1 MAKKILIIDDS
12 ALMRRVISDIIK
24 TNKQYEV
31 ADFATDGLDGFDKIV
46 SHPKL
51 YDAIILDINM
61 PKMNGLELLEMLQ
74 KNRIQETVI
83 VVSTVAKE
91 GAKET
96 IKALELGA
104 FDFVTK
110 PENFIEAKGENFKQ
124 RILDML
130 EVATASSTKASVI
143 SSMPIT
149 QSINTK
155 ATTMRTFVTAK
166 NERSTEVSGRTK
178 VQPAMTVRMSD
189 HNLYKKDKVN
199 RIVALACSTGG
210 PKSLQQVIPYLPAD
224 MDAGMVVVQHM
235 PAGFTKSLAMRLN
248 EISKVKVKEAEDGDI
263 VEKGTVYIAPGGRH
277 MRLTR
282 AGSTAKVVL
291 SDEPPVDALR
301 PCANVMYESLKDSPY
316 DEIVCV
322 VLTGMGADG
331 TKGIKLLKE
340 KKKLHVISQDEA
352 SSIVYGMPRSVAE
365 AGLTDEVKPLEEIA
379 DAITRNT
386 GVR

>member
-12 ALMRRVISDIIK
+12 ALMRRAISDIIK

>member
-1 MAKKILIIDDS
+1 
-12 ALMRRVISDIIK
+12 
-24 TNKQYEV
+24 
-31 ADFATDGLDGFDKIV
+31 
-46 SHPKL
+46 
-51 YDAIILDINM
+51 
-61 PKMNGLELLEMLQ
+61 
-74 KNRIQETVI
+74 
-83 VVSTVAKE
+83 
-91 GAKET
+91 
-96 IKALELGA
+96 
-104 FDFVTK
+104 
-110 PENFIEAKGENFKQ
+110 
-124 RILDML
+124 
-130 EVATASSTKASVI
+130 
-143 SSMPIT
+143 
-149 QSINTK
+149 
-155 ATTMRTFVTAK
+155 
-166 NERSTEVSGRTK
+166 
-178 VQPAMTVRMSD
+178 
-189 HNLYKKDKVN
+189 
-199 RIVALACSTGG
+199 
-210 PKSLQQVIPYLPAD
+210 
-224 MDAGMVVVQHM
+224 M

>member
-1 MAKKILIIDDS
+1 MRNILVVDDS